1 MKLNVVAFLTTNAFT
16 IQNVPI
22 KFGFFLNSS
31 AVVTVFTIQN
41 VPIKLEDFYI
51 EEESEDYLQYKMFL
65 LNRFGC
71 WSSILSRKFTIQNV
85 PIKFNSY
92 NSSISLF

>member
-1 MKLNVVAFLTTNAFT
+1 MKLNVLDFLTTNAFT

-41 VPIKLEDFYI
+41 VPIKLEYF
-51 EEESEDYLQYKMFL
+51 
-65 LNRFGC
+65 
-71 WSSILSRKFTIQNV
+71 
-85 PIKFNSY
+85 
-92 NSSISLF
+92 

>member
-1 MKLNVVAFLTTNAFT
+1 MFLLNSYLLVNLFHFLLFT

-65 LNRFGC
+65 LNH
-71 WSSILSRKFTIQNV
+71 
-85 PIKFNSY
+85 
-92 NSSISLF
+92 

>member
-65 LNRFGC
+65 LNQ
-71 WSSILSRKFTIQNV
+71 SIKESLEVTKKFTIQNV
-85 PIKFNSY
+85 PIKSKIFN
-92 NSSISLF
+92 

>member
-1 MKLNVVAFLTTNAFT
+1 MWSASITCTLNGTFT

-65 LNRFGC
+65 LN
-71 WSSILSRKFTIQNV
+71 ILYLFTLNLYPKFTIQNV
-85 PIKFNSY
+85 PIKSKIFN
-92 NSSISLF
+92 